1 MPTAHTLDSLVWLFF
16 SSLYLAPWLGPVKC
30 FVTWCCECALS
41 NITYPLINYLGLNSN
56 HFLTRWF
63 TAGCTAHHPH
73 ERPNCAVM
81 LKVIYSGQMKGLINN
96 GSLLLATPGLPVII
110 CTLAAC
116 VHCLLIHRRLT
127 CREGRRR
134 RRRTATAWFTWPTRA
149 SSPRQ
154 LQRQRWDPRVSHL
167 RWGPEEHDALEDS
180 QGLRAR
186 MDGCIH
192 SHKFS
197 AS

>member
-127 CREGRRR
+127 WREGRRQKEEDGYCVVHLADTSVVAAAAAAAAVGSQSEPPKMGPGGAR
-134 RRRTATAWFTWPTRA
+134 CPWGQPGTAGQNGW
-149 SSPRQ
+149 
-154 LQRQRWDPRVSHL
+154 LH
-167 RWGPEEHDALEDS
+167 S
-180 QGLRAR
+180 QP
-186 MDGCIH
+186 
-192 SHKFS
+192 
-197 AS
+197 